1 MIKQLL
7 MGLTLSGLLAG
18 CGSDRSNK
26 DTDPEQSE
34 AKFSTKAALGEELF
48 SDVNLSFNRSQSCA
62 TCHNPEHGFID
73 DRINVSSVDEQSP
86 PVSLGDD
93 GVSLADRNAPSA
105 GYAAFSPGFE
115 LGTRE
120 RAASQNNVADYE
132 GFLGGQFWDGREA
145 DLAGQAGGPPTNPL
159 EMGMPD
165 IDSVVARLKEDS
177 DYVESFEALFGAD
190 IFNDNDL
197 AYEAMTQSIAAF
209 ETSEEFYPFDSK
221 YDLTLTGDFN
231 FPTLSKAFTGKT
243 LFFSSDLSCASCH
256 QLRPIGD
263 KGEIF
268 TSFEYH
274 NIGVPENTA
283 LRAINGV
290 TEADLGL
297 FLNPLVE
304 EQETEKGKFKVPTL
318 RNVAITA
325 PYMHNGVFQ
334 SLESVLKFYEHA
346 RLRGVNQDSEASNDT
361 GVNNPDDEGPYGE
374 AEVSNNVEHELLK
387 NSDELTDDDIAALE
401 CFLISLT
408 DARYE
413 HLLDQSKVEL
423 CGL

>member
-1 MIKQLL
+1 MIKEILL
-7 MGLTLSGLLAG
+7 GLAVSSVLVG
-18 CGSDRSNK
+18 CGSSSSNE
-26 DTDPEQSE
+26 DE
-34 AKFSTKAALGEELF
+34 APLDEVKFSTKSALGEQLF
-48 SDVNLSFNRSQSCA
+48 SDVNLSLNRSQSCS
-62 TCHNPEHGFID
+62 TCHNPDHGFID
-73 DRINVSSVDEQSP
+73 DRVNGSSVNDQSP

-93 GVSLADRNAPSA
+93 GVSLADRNAPTA
-105 GYAAFSPGFE
+105 AYAAFSPDFN

-120 RAASQNNVADYE
+120 RAESQNNVADYE
-132 GFLGGQFWDGREA
+132 GYLGGQFWDGREA

-165 IDSVVARLKEDS
+165 IESVVARLKEDS
-177 DYVESFEALFGAD
+177 DYVESFEALFGAE
-190 IFNDNDL
+190 IFNDDDL
-197 AYEAMTQSIAAF
+197 AYAAMTESIAAF
-209 ETSEEFYPFDSK
+209 ESSDVFYPFDSK
-221 YDLTLTGDFN
+221 YDLTLTGDYS
-231 FPTLSKAFTGKT
+231 FPTLSKAFTGKS

-283 LRAINGV
+283 LREINGV
-290 TEADLGL
+290 TELDLGL
-297 FLNPLVE
+297 FLNPLVDDD
-304 EQETEKGKFKVPTL
+304 TAKGKFKVPTL
-318 RNVAITA
+318 RNVAVTA

-334 SLESVLKFYEHA
+334 SLEAVLKFYEHA
-346 RLRGVNQDSEASNDT
+346 RLRASEDSEDT
-361 GVNNPDDEGPYGE
+361 GVMNPDDHD
-374 AEVSNNVEHELLK
+374 NNFASPEISDNIETDLLA
-387 NSDELTDDDIAALE
+387 NSDPLTDDDIAALE

-413 HLLDQSKVEL
+413 HLLDADKLEF

>member
-7 MGLTLSGLLAG
+7 MGLMLSSLLVG
-18 CGSDRSNK
+18 CGSDGS
-26 DTDPEQSE
+26 DTESDDSQPVVE
-34 AKFSTKAALGEELF
+34 FSTKEELGEALF
-48 SDVNLSFNRSQSCA
+48 SDVNLSLNRSQSCA

-73 DRINVSSVDEQSP
+73 NRINDSSVNEQSP

-105 GYAAFSPGFE
+105 AYAAFSPDFKYGS
-115 LGTRE
+115 RE

-132 GFLGGQFWDGREA
+132 GFLGGQFWDGRES

-165 IDSVVARLKEDS
+165 IASVVTRLKENE
-177 DYVESFEALFGAD
+177 DYTESFEAIFGID
-190 IFNDNDL
+190 IFNDNER
-197 AYEAMTQSIAAF
+197 AYVAMTQSIAAF
-209 ETSEEFYPFDSK
+209 ETTVEFYPFDSK
-221 YDLTLTGDFN
+221 YDQTLSGDYS

-274 NIGVPENTA
+274 NIGVPENAA
-283 LRAINGV
+283 LRAINDV
-290 TEADLGL
+290 SEADLGL
-297 FLNPLVE
+297 FLNPLVDD
-304 EQETEKGKFKVPTL
+304 ETEKGKFKVPTL
-318 RNVAITA
+318 RNVAVTA

-334 SLESVLKFYEHA
+334 SLEGVLKFYEHA
-346 RLRGVNQDSEASNDT
+346 RLRAINSSSDT
-361 GVNNPDDEGPYGE
+361 GILNPDDGISFGE
-374 AEVSNNVEHELLK
+374 PEVNDNIEHDLLK

-413 HLLDQSKVEL
+413 HLLDQSHLES